1 MANEV
6 KKKARVVDK
15 WKLKSWY
22 AIKAPEIFD
31 GREMGQLVSTE
42 EEQLKDRV
50 VKTGLGELTGSFSGG
65 AAFTTVFFRV
75 TGVTGK
81 TLSTKFIGHEL
92 SPSYI
97 KTLLRRR
104 RSIIYCFDD
113 ATASDGQVLRI
124 KSVAVTAFKV
134 SEAARKDLR
143 RAVSESVK
151 ACAKELNIN
160 MLAQEVL
167 FGKFAARVFTKV
179 KHITPLRRLEIR
191 KSELKEIFE

>member
-22 AIKAPEIFD
+22 TIKAPEIFD
-31 GREMGQLVSTE
+31 GKEIGQLVSTE
-42 EEQLKDRV
+42 EETLPNRV

-65 AAFTTVFFRV
+65 SAFTTVRFRV

-104 RSIIYCFDD
+104 RSIIYCVDD
-113 ATASDGQVLRI
+113 AIAADGAVLRI
-124 KSVAVTAFKV
+124 KAVAVTAFKV
-134 SEAARKDLR
+134 SESTRKDLR
-143 RAVSESVK
+143 RAVSDAVK
-151 ACAKELNIN
+151 ACAKELNIS

-167 FGKFAARVFTKV
+167 FGKFAAKVFTKV

-191 KSELKEIFE
+191 KSELKETFE